1 LILLITKNLKGV
13 KMRKFI
19 KNLPFVS
26 LLILSFAVGVF
37 AQETTGDLTVSLKDE
52 QGKVI
57 PGVSVTV
64 VSKTGVGF
72 KRSAVTNNDGEVIL
86 INLAPGTYSVTSEAM
101 SGFGSSTVNN
111 IEVSVGKVASVTVT
125 AKTGNVNAVVDVIET
140 GNATIDSSGSQIQT
154 NISAKQIEN
163 IPAGVSFDSLL
174 RLSPATRAEGKS
186 GGFQVDG
193 ASGSE
198 NSFIVDGLDVSNFR
212 SNTLDGVNSIP
223 TGIVQ
228 EVSVKSSGFDAEFG
242 GATGGVVSV
251 VTKGGGSQ
259 FRGTFGTEFQTPKL
273 DAQPNQFLARVV
285 NPLTANGN
293 SFEYIKPF
301 RNDGSDFFPT
311 AQFSGPII
319 KDKLFGLANVSRQ
332 IFTTRQTSRYF
343 NNSTAALRTLT
354 NTEDYFAKQTFEYFF
369 GRLDANPFNNLR
381 LSGTFLWN
389 PQINDGLIPDGT
401 VNLGGAPPSIVI
413 NGQTISGAQYA
424 ALQGGRVNSNNLT
437 SQAVWTVSNNVII
450 TGRFTRG
457 FLNEKPNSYFV
468 PNATRVICSGL
479 SGTLGTFTAAQTG
492 CEQGFQNIPANQL
505 TPKEVSIKANYEV
518 DATFILPNFAG
529 SHQIKTGY
537 ANSKISTDLDSNSN
551 VTTGVIQLFYG
562 RSLRQLAG
570 LAGASVPVNP
580 LAIGSGRV
588 SRFGTIAKGFNRNQ
602 SIYVQDK
609 WQIARRLTV
618 NLGVRVE
625 NEFIPTFNGVPVQV
639 NYGWG
644 DKIAPRAGFALDPFG
659 DGKTKIFGSYG
670 KFFDRL
676 KFELPAGSFGGD
688 FFRRD
693 FFDILPGVTPG
704 SVERFNTFTY
714 ASVLGSYLGTSQGL
728 CPVTLSGTRSRCHVD
743 LRVPSFADPNLKPFT
758 QREFTIGVERELFK
772 NYLFTARYTNKE
784 VIDAVEDAGVINVSG
799 SEVYKI
805 VNPCKGINKT
815 DVAAGGYARCNEAQR
830 EYNAMQLSVE
840 RRLVNGFYF
849 NANYTLSKL
858 FGNYSGLASSDENGR
873 TDPGVSRYFDVPFQ
887 GFAVGT
893 GRPDN
898 GRLATDRPH
907 VFNFYGAYTYGWFGK
922 SVNESTV
929 SVFTN
934 AQSGTPVTTT
944 VELAANEVILNGRGD
959 LGRTPTFTR
968 TDFAFNHRYK
978 FGRDNRYAVIFN
990 VNINNLLNERNVT
1003 DFYRLITD
1011 TGIDLSFAN
1020 LGFTSD
1026 LVGTNAA
1033 ITTGVGNQIR
1043 SFLATS
1049 ATLVD
1054 PRYNATRPVANAFQ
1068 TPRNVRFGLRFQF

>member
-1 LILLITKNLKGV
+1 
-13 KMRKFI
+13 
-19 KNLPFVS
+19 
-26 LLILSFAVGVF
+26 
-37 AQETTGDLTVSLKDE
+37 
-52 QGKVI
+52 
-57 PGVSVTV
+57 
-64 VSKTGVGF
+64 
-72 KRSAVTNNDGEVIL
+72 
-86 INLAPGTYSVTSEAM
+86 
-101 SGFGSSTVNN
+101 
-111 IEVSVGKVASVTVT
+111 
-125 AKTGNVNAVVDVIET
+125 
-140 GNATIDSSGSQIQT
+140 
-154 NISAKQIEN
+154 
-163 IPAGVSFDSLL
+163 L
-174 RLSPATRAEGKS
+174 RLSPSTRAEGKS

-251 VTKGGGSQ
+251 VTKGGGNQ

-273 DAQPNQFLARVV
+273 NAQPNEFLARVV

-389 PQINDGLIPDGT
+389 PQINDGSIPDGT
-401 VNLGGAPPSIVI
+401 VNLGGVPPSIVI
-413 NGQTISGAQYA
+413 NGQTIRGAQFA

-437 SQAVWTVSNNVII
+437 SQAVWTASNNVII

-457 FLNEKPNSYFV
+457 FLNEKPASYFV

-479 SGTLGTFTAAQTG
+479 TGTLGTFTAAQTG
-492 CEQGFQNIPANQL
+492 CAQGFQNVPANRL

-562 RSLRQLAG
+562 RPLRQLAG
-570 LAGASVPVNP
+570 AAGASVPINP
-580 LAIGSGRV
+580 LAIGSGLI

-639 NYGWG
+639 KYGWG

-693 FFDILPGVTPG
+693 YFDILPGEQFTA
-704 SVERFNTFTY
+704 FTY
-714 ASVLGSYLGTSQGL
+714 ASVLGSFLGKSEGL

-784 VIDAVEDAGVINVSG
+784 VIDAVEDAGVINASG

-805 VNPCKGINKT
+805 VNPCKGINKR

-830 EYNAMQLSVE
+830 EYNALQVSVE
-840 RRLVNGFYF
+840 RRLTNGFYF

-944 VELAANEVILNGRGD
+944 VELSGNEVIFNGRGD

-968 TDFAFNHRYK
+968 TDLAFNHRYK

-990 VNINNLLNERNVT
+990 FNINNLFDERNVT
-1003 DFYRLITD
+1003 DFHRLITD
-1011 TGIDLSFAN
+1011 AGIDLSFAN
-1020 LGFTSD
+1020 LGFTLPDGSSD
-1026 LVGTNAA
+1026 NLRGTNAA
-1033 ITTGVGNQIR
+1033 ITAGVGNQIR
-1043 SFLATS
+1043 TFLATS

-1054 PRYNATRPVANAFQ
+1054 PRYNSTRPVANAFQ

>member
-1 LILLITKNLKGV
+1 
-13 KMRKFI
+13 MRKFI

-26 LLILSFAVGVF
+26 LLILSFAVAAF
-37 AQETTGDLTVSLKDE
+37 AQEQTGNITVSLKDE

-57 PGVSVTV
+57 PGASLTI
-64 VSKTGVGF
+64 VSKTGIGY
-72 KRSAVTNNDGEVIL
+72 KRTAVANEDGEFTFT
-86 INLAPGTYSVTSEAM
+86 NLAPGTYSVTSEATA
-101 SGFGSSTVNN
+101 GFGSSTANN
-111 IEVSVGKVASVTVT
+111 IEVLVGKTSSVTIT
-125 AKTGNVNAVVDVIET
+125 AKAGSVSAVVDVIET

-163 IPAGVSFDSLL
+163 IPTGVSFDSLL
-174 RLSPATRAEGKS
+174 RLSPSTRAEGKS

-198 NSFIVDGLDVSNFR
+198 NAFIVDGLDVTNFK
-212 SNTLDGVNSIP
+212 SNTLDGVNNIP
-223 TGIVQ
+223 TTIVQ

-242 GATGGVVSV
+242 GATGGVVNV
-251 VTKGGGSQ
+251 VTKGGGNQ
-259 FRGTFGTEFQTPKL
+259 FRGTFGTEFATPKL
-273 DAQPNQFLARVV
+273 NADPNVFLARVV

-293 SFEYIKPF
+293 SFEFIKPF
-301 RNDGSDFFPT
+301 KNDGSSFFPT

-332 IFTTRQTSRYF
+332 VFTTKQTSRYY
-343 NNSTAALRTLT
+343 NNSTAALRTLL
-354 NTEDYFAKQTFEYFF
+354 NTEDYFAKSTFEYFF

-401 VNLGGAPPSIVI
+401 VNLGGAPPSITI
-413 NGQTISGAQYA
+413 GTQTIRGAQYA

-457 FLNEKPNSYFV
+457 FLNEKPTSYFV
-468 PNATRVICSGL
+468 PNATRIVCSGL

-492 CEQGFQNIPANQL
+492 CAQGFQNVPANRL
-505 TPKEVSIKANYEV
+505 TPKEISIKANYEF

-551 VTTGVIQLFYG
+551 VTTGLIQLFYG
-562 RSLRQLAG
+562 RPIRQLVGA
-570 LAGASVPVNP
+570 AGALIPINP
-580 LAIGSGRV
+580 AAIGSGLI
-588 SRFGTIAKGFNRNQ
+588 SRFGTTAKGFNRNQ
-602 SIYVQDK
+602 SVYIQDK

-618 NLGVRVE
+618 NLGVRIE

-639 NYGWG
+639 KYGWG

-659 DGKTKIFGSYG
+659 DGKTKIFASYG

-693 FFDILPGVTPG
+693 FFDILPGEQYTA
-704 SVERFNTFTY
+704 FTY
-714 ASVLGSYLGTSQGL
+714 SSVLGSYLGTSEGL
-728 CPVTLSGTRSRCHVD
+728 CPVTVSGTRSRCHID

-758 QREFTIGVERELFK
+758 QREFTVGVEREMFK
-772 NYLFTARYTNKE
+772 NYLFTARYTNKT
-784 VIDAVEDAGVINVSG
+784 VLDAVEDAGVINALG

-815 DVAAGGYARCNEAQR
+815 DVAAAGYARCNEAQR

-840 RRLVNGFYF
+840 RRLTNGFYF

-929 SVFTN
+929 SLFTN

-944 VELAANEVILNGRGD
+944 VELSGNEVIFNGRGD

-968 TDFAFNHRYK
+968 TDLAFNHRYK
-978 FGRDNRYAVIFN
+978 FGRDNRFAVIFN
-990 VNINNLLNERNVT
+990 FNINNLFDERNVT
-1003 DFYRLITD
+1003 DFHRLITD
-1011 TGIDLSFAN
+1011 AGVDLSFSD
-1020 LGFTSD
+1020 LGFTDD

-1033 ITTGVGNQIR
+1033 ITNGVGNQIR

-1054 PRYNATRPVANAFQ
+1054 PRYNAAKPVANSFQ
-1068 TPRNVRFGLRFQF
+1068 APRNVRFGLRFQF